1 MSAFWRKKKKEET
14 KQEDKKNSKKLA
26 LSSSEKTQ
34 EETGDK
40 KSRKKKKETIAIP
53 EEKASLVNKI
63 LQKPLISEAVMRA
76 QELGKYTFMVDRK
89 ASKKEIALAVEAM
102 YKVTVEK
109 VNIMNYKGKS
119 KFFRGKKGKTNAYK
133 KAVVTLKKGEEIKL
147 FS

>member
-1 MSAFWRKKKKEET
+1 MSAFWRKKKKEEERREEEKSNEKAT
-14 KQEDKKNSKKLA
+14 PSSSKKTQK
-26 LSSSEKTQ
+26 KTGNKK
-34 EETGDK
+34 TG
-40 KSRKKKKETIAIP
+40 KKKEAVVIP

-76 QELGKYTFMVDRK
+76 QELGKYTFMVNRE
-89 ASKKEIALAVEAM
+89 ASKKEVALAVEAM

-119 KFFRGKKGKTNAYK
+119 KFFRGKKGRTNAYK
-133 KAVVTLKKGEEIKL
+133 KAIVTLKKGEEIKL

>member
-14 KQEDKKNSKKLA
+14 KQEDKKNGKKLV

-34 EETGDK
+34 GKTGDK
-40 KSRKKKKETIAIP
+40 KTGKKKESVVIP

-119 KFFRGKKGKTNAYK
+119 KFFRGKKGRTNAYK
-133 KAVVTLKKGEEIKL
+133 KAIVTLKKGEEIKL